1 MEKVKINIGY
11 LAVGK
16 SEETFYETFYVGY
29 ISVGDPVHIE
39 SNRFNW
45 NVRPLRRK
53 FYDPDIAQKYA
64 YDVAKRC
71 DRWIEMWSKDEH
83 TM

>member
-1 MEKVKINIGY
+1 MEKVKIN
-11 LAVGK
+11 VGFLGILGK
-16 SEETFYETFYVGY
+16 NFYVGY
-29 ISVGDPVHIE
+29 ISVAEPIYVG

-45 NVRPLRRK
+45 NIRPLRRK

-71 DRWIEMWSKDEH
+71 NKWIEM
-83 TM
+83 